1 MSHAE
6 RALHRAQELRGRL
19 DRRRRVLL
27 RDFLIFELKLLLD
40 SLKGLLISQA
50 ALVALI
56 IDLLRPGGQDRRVF
70 YKVLNLGERADS
82 WLSLYGASERAAAD
96 PEGLL
101 GVSREGSNTL
111 LGQLE
116 HIVHRIVV
124 GDHAGEG
131 ELYGEAPP
139 AAAAAGRADV
149 PPAAAAAP
157 GGPPQA
163 DATGPSAGSSFEEL
177 HVRPQPPA

>member
-111 LGQLE
+111 LGT
-116 HIVHRIVV
+116 
-124 GDHAGEG
+124 
-131 ELYGEAPP
+131 P
-139 AAAAAGRADV
+139 AAIVSASEYSQLSRVWCGK
-149 PPAAAAAP
+149 PAIRSMLMFVIP
-157 GGPPQA
+157 
-163 DATGPSAGSSFEEL
+163 TVRRRTRSSITMAR
-177 HVRPQPPA
+177 VCNRPTLDDS